1 MAQPTNN
8 LMDRSRPTRR
18 IRGSHDLF
26 NFKLVTTA
34 QVDITLPKLEIKST
48 NDEHDMKIEKVPT
61 ISVIA
66 YNDDLIC
73 YVSRY
78 NSKGVPDGDHSSVNC

>member
-1 MAQPTNN
+1 
-8 LMDRSRPTRR
+8 
-18 IRGSHDLF
+18 
-26 NFKLVTTA
+26 
-34 QVDITLPKLEIKST
+34 
-48 NDEHDMKIEKVPT
+48 MKIKEVLT

-78 NSKGVPDGDHSSVNC
+78 NSKCVPDGDHPSVDCQY